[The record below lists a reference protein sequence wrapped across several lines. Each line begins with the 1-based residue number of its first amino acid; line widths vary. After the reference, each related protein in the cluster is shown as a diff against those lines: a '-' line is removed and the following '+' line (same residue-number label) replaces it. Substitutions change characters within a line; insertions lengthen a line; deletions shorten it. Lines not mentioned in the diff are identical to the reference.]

1 MSLEDDI
8 RSLVER
14 QRAYASFRTGGT
26 KEQIELDA
34 VTDLIESMQARGMS
48 RYQNPRSRLE
58 DPPDCAA
65 NNLDGQP
72 VAIEVT
78 ELVSEAAVA
87 MNEAARSGRAQFP
100 ALDRMVIARWDEM
113 LFIAHLDSVLTRKD
127 QKTLIGGP
135 YAEYVVLVHTDEP
148 LLVRSTVEM
157 WLSNRTF
164 GPYHQI
170 TRAYFLFSYEPGN
183 GYPFIELALG
193 ST

>member
-1 MSLEDDI
+1 
-8 RSLVER
+8 
-14 QRAYASFRTGGT
+14 
-26 KEQIELDA
+26 
-34 VTDLIESMQARGMS
+34 MQARGMS